1 MKAAPGLGQMMAWTV
16 IGVVMGAMA
25 AYKTTADAEQAEKAE
40 DDEDKL
46 EDERRS

>member
-25 AYKTTADAEQAEKAE
+25 AYKTTADAQQTEKAE
-40 DDEDKL
+40 DKDKL

>member
-25 AYKTTADAEQAEKAE
+25 AYKTTAEAQQAEKAE
-40 DDEDKL
+40 EKDKL
-46 EDERRS
+46 GDERRP

>member
-25 AYKTTADAEQAEKAE
+25 AYKTTAEAPQTEKAE
-40 DDEDKL
+40 DKDKL

>member
-25 AYKTTADAEQAEKAE
+25 AYKTTADAEQTEKAE